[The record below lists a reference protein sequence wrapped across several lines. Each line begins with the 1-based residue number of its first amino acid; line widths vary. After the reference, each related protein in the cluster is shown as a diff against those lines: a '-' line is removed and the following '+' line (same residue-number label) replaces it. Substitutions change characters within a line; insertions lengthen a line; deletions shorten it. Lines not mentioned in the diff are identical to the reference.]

1 MKDFLLKAVAQLTGK
16 TVEEAK
22 GILAELDQL
31 RAENA
36 DLKAAAAGA
45 APDAV
50 AALTTERDELAG
62 QVAALTTE
70 RDGLAAQVATLTT
83 ERDGLRGQIQSVEDA
98 VTAEMARLGMHKEE
112 LPGVETD
119 GKGESGADATL
130 ALAKALLAEFDAA
143 KGSKAQD
150 AVWAKAK
157 AAGINLREF
166 AQTGKVS
173 EDGADD

>member
-1 MKDFLLKAVAQLTGK
+1 MKDCLLKAVAQLTGK

-22 GILAELDQL
+22 GLLAELEQL

-36 DLKAAAAGA
+36 QLKAAADGA

-83 ERDGLRGQIQSVEDA
+83 ERDDLRGQIKSVEDA
-98 VTAEMARLGMHKEE
+98 VTAEMARLGMDQRE
-112 LPGVETD
+112 LPGVDSEN
-119 GKGESGADATL
+119 KGESGADATL
-130 ALAKALLAEFDAA
+130 ALAKSLLAEFEAA
-143 KGSKAQD
+143 KGAKAQD

-157 AAGINLREF
+157 AAGINLRTF
-166 AQTGKVS
+166 AKTGEVD